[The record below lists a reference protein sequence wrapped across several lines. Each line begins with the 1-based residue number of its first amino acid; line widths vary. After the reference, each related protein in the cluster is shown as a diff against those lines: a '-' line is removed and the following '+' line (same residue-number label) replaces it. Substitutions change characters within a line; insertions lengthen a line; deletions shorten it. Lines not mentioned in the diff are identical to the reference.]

1 MNFMKI
7 YNKTINKYLIA
18 ILFTSVLATACEK
31 RLDVFPTSSI
41 SDSKALLSEGDV
53 LVTLIGTYDGAQA
66 ATVYGGDIMVLNE
79 LIGNGENINF
89 TGTFAGLSDAFKAQM
104 TANNGNAT
112 GTWGSSYSTINR
124 ANNVLS
130 ALDKV
135 TSSATKKSSVEGE
148 ALFLRGSLYFELV
161 KLFAKPVGDGDYAAN
176 PGVPLVLTPTGNVSE
191 ADYKARATVKA
202 VYDQV
207 IADLTRAE
215 SLLPSSNGI
224 YATKWSAAAQLSRV
238 HLMLKNYAE
247 AGAAANR
254 VITGSG
260 KSLAVDIDKNWFT
273 YINNGGTTPGEY
285 LFSMKMTAQDG
296 TNALNT
302 YFGRTISGIS
312 GSAGRSDCK
321 IKAAHFTQ
329 YETGDKRKDFFVL
342 SGGNY
347 YTRKHLDRLGDVP
360 VVRLSEMY
368 LTRAEA
374 NVRNNTSVGATPL
387 ADVNA
392 IRTRAGLP
400 ALTSIT
406 LAAVLKERKVELAF
420 EGQGLPDAKR
430 LQNNVGLLAWNAPN
444 LIMPIPQREMDVN
457 KKLVQNAGY

>member
-1 MNFMKI
+1 MKI

-104 TANNGNAT
+104 TANNGNAS
-112 GTWGSSYSTINR
+112 GTWASSYSTINR

-260 KSLAVDIDKNWFT
+260 KSLASDIDKNWFT
-273 YINNGGTTPGEY
+273 YIINGGTTPGEY

-296 TNALNT
+296 TNTLNT

-347 YTRKHLDRLGDVP
+347 YTSKHLDRLGDVP

>member
-1 MNFMKI
+1 MKI
-7 YNKTINKYLIA
+7 YNKTINKYLAA
-18 ILFTSVLATACEK
+18 ILFTSILATACEK
-31 RLDVFPTSSI
+31 RLDVFPYQSI
-41 SDSKALLSEGDV
+41 ADDKALLSEGDV
-53 LVTLIGTYDGAQA
+53 NVTLIGAYDGAQA

-79 LIGNGENINF
+79 LIGNSENITF
-89 TGTFAGLSDAFKAQM
+89 TGTFAGLSDAYKAQM
-104 TANNGNAT
+104 VANNGNAL
-112 GTWGSSYSTINR
+112 GTWTSSYGTINR
-124 ANNVLS
+124 VNNVLT

-135 TSSATKKSSVEGE
+135 TSSASRKSSVEGQ
-148 ALFLRGSLYFELV
+148 ALFLRGSIYFELV
-161 KLFAKPVGDGDYAAN
+161 KLYAKPVGDGDFNTN

-207 IADLTRAE
+207 IADLTKAE
-215 SLLPSSNGI
+215 SLLPSSNTI

-238 HLMLKNYAE
+238 HLALKNYTE

-260 KSLAVDIDKNWFT
+260 KTLATEIGKNWFT
-273 YINNGGTTPGEY
+273 FINNGGSTPGEY

-302 YFGRTISGIS
+302 YFGRTISTIS
-312 GSAGRSDCK
+312 GTAGRSDCK

-329 YETGDKRKDFFVL
+329 YETGDKRKDYFVL

-347 YTRKHLDRLGDVP
+347 YTMKHLDRLGDVP

-374 NVRNNTSVGATPL
+374 NQRNTTVVGATPL
-387 ADVNA
+387 SDVNA

-400 ALTSIT
+400 ALTAVT
-406 LAAVLKERKVELAF
+406 LAAILKERKLELAF
-420 EGQGLPDAKR
+420 EGQFLPDAKR
-430 LQNNVGLLAWNAPN
+430 TQTAVGALAWNSPK

-457 KKLVQNAGY
+457 KQLVQNEGY

>member
-1 MNFMKI
+1 MKI
-7 YNKTINKYLIA
+7 YNKTINKYLA
-18 ILFTSVLATACEK
+18 VILFTSVLATACEK
-31 RLDVFPTSSI
+31 RLDVFPYQSI
-41 SDSKALLSEGDV
+41 SDDKALLSEGDV
-53 LVTLIGTYDGAQA
+53 NVTLVGAYDGAQA

-79 LIGNGENINF
+79 LIGNSENISF
-89 TGTFAGLSDAFKAQM
+89 TGTFAGLSDAYKAQM
-104 TANNGNAT
+104 VANNGNAS
-112 GTWGSSYSTINR
+112 GTWIASYSTINR
-124 ANNVLS
+124 INNVLS
-130 ALDKV
+130 AVDKV
-135 TSSATKKSSVEGE
+135 TSSAAKKSSVEGQ

-161 KLFAKPVGDGDYAAN
+161 RLFAKSVGDGDYATN
-176 PGVPLVLTPTGNVSE
+176 PGVPLVLTPTSNVTE

-207 IADLTRAE
+207 IADLVKAE

-238 HLMLKNYAE
+238 HLALKNYTE

-254 VITGSG
+254 VIVGSG
-260 KSLAVDIDKNWFT
+260 KTLATEIGKNWFT
-273 YINNGGTTPGEY
+273 FINNGGSTPGEY

-296 TNALNT
+296 TNSLNT
-302 YFGRTISGIS
+302 YFGRTISAYP

-321 IKAAHFTQ
+321 VKPAHIAQ

-347 YTRKHLDRLGDVP
+347 YSMKHLDRLGDVP

-374 NVRNNTSVGATPL
+374 NQRNTTVVGASPL
-387 ADVNA
+387 SDVNA

-400 ALTSIT
+400 ALTAVT
-406 LAAVLKERKVELAF
+406 LAAILKERSLELAF
-420 EGQGLPDAKR
+420 EGQFLPDAKR
-430 LQNNVGLLAWNAPN
+430 TQTAVGALAWNSPK

-457 KKLVQNAGY
+457 KQLVQNEGY

>member
-1 MNFMKI
+1 MKI
-7 YNKTINKYLIA
+7 YNKTINKYLAA

-31 RLDVFPTSSI
+31 RLDVFPYQSI
-41 SDSKALLSEGDV
+41 ADNKALLSEGDV
-53 LVTLIGTYDGAQA
+53 TVTLIGAYDGAQSSS
-66 ATVYGGDIMVLNE
+66 TYGGNIMVLNE
-79 LIGNGENINF
+79 LIGNSQNINF
-89 TGTFAGLSDAFKAQM
+89 TGTFADLSDAYKAQM
-104 TANNGNAT
+104 VASNGNAS
-112 GTWGSSYSTINR
+112 GTWSSAYSTINR
-124 ANNVLS
+124 VNNVLT

-135 TSSATKKSSVEGE
+135 TSSAAKKSSVEGQ

-161 KLFAKPVGDGDYAAN
+161 KLYAKPVGDGDYAAN
-176 PGVPLVLTPTGNVSE
+176 PGVPLVLTPTGNVTD

-207 IADLTRAE
+207 IIDLVKAE
-215 SLLPSSNGI
+215 SLLPSSNTI

-238 HLMLKNYAE
+238 YLALKSYTE

-260 KSLAVDIDKNWFT
+260 KTLATEIGKNWFT
-273 YINNGGTTPGEY
+273 FINNGGSTPGEY

-302 YFGRTISGIS
+302 YFGRTISTIS
-312 GSAGRSDCK
+312 GTAGRSDCK

-329 YETGDKRKDFFVL
+329 YETGDKRKDYFIL

-347 YTRKHLDRLGDVP
+347 YSMKHLDRLGDVP

-374 NVRNNTSVGATPL
+374 NQRAFTSVGATPL
-387 ADVNA
+387 SDVNA
-392 IRTRAGLP
+392 IRKRAGLA
-400 ALTSIT
+400 ALSIAT
-406 LAAVLKERKVELAF
+406 LADILKERKLELAF
-420 EGQGLPDAKR
+420 EGQSLPDAKR
-430 LQNNVGLLAWNAPN
+430 LQNNVGTLAWNSPK
-444 LIMPIPQREMDVN
+444 LIMPIPQREIDVN
-457 KKLVQNAGY
+457 KQLVQNEGY

>member
-104 TANNGNAT
+104 TANNGNAS
-112 GTWGSSYSTINR
+112 GTWASSYSTINR

-130 ALDKV
+130 ALGKV

-260 KSLAVDIDKNWFT
+260 KSLASDIDKNWFT

>member
-104 TANNGNAT
+104 TANNGNAS
-112 GTWGSSYSTINR
+112 GTWASSYSTINR

-130 ALDKV
+130 ALGKV

-260 KSLAVDIDKNWFT
+260 KSLASDIDKNWFT
-273 YINNGGTTPGEY
+273 YIINGGTTPGEY

-347 YTRKHLDRLGDVP
+347 YTKKHLDRLGDVP

>member
-1 MNFMKI
+1 MKI
-7 YNKTINKYLIA
+7 YNKTINKYLAA

-31 RLDVFPTSSI
+31 RLDVFPYQSI
-41 SDSKALLSEGDV
+41 ADDKALLSEGDV
-53 LVTLIGTYDGAQA
+53 NVTLVGAYDGAQA

-89 TGTFAGLSDAFKAQM
+89 TGTFAGLSDAYKAQM
-104 TANNGNAT
+104 VANNGNAL
-112 GTWGSSYSTINR
+112 GTWTSSYSTINR
-124 ANNVLS
+124 INNVLS
-130 ALDKV
+130 AVDKV
-135 TSSATKKSSVEGE
+135 TSSAAKKNSVEGQ

-176 PGVPLVLTPTGNVSE
+176 PGVPLVLAPTGNVTD
-191 ADYKARATVKA
+191 ADYKARASVKA

-207 IADLTRAE
+207 IADLTKAE

-238 HLMLKNYAE
+238 HLALKNYRE

-260 KSLAVDIDKNWFT
+260 KSLATEIGKNWFT
-273 YINNGGTTPGEY
+273 FINNGGTTPGEY
-285 LFSMKMTAQDG
+285 LFSMKVTAQDG
-296 TNALNT
+296 TNSLNT
-302 YFGRTISGIS
+302 YFGRTISTIS
-312 GSAGRSDCK
+312 GTAGRSDCK
-321 IKAAHFTQ
+321 IKVAHFAQ
-329 YETGDKRKDFFVL
+329 YETGDKRKDYFVL

-347 YTRKHLDRLGDVP
+347 YSMKHLDRFGDVP

-374 NVRNNTSVGATPL
+374 NQRSTTAVGATPL
-387 ADVNA
+387 SDVNA

-400 ALTSIT
+400 ALTAVT
-406 LAAVLKERKVELAF
+406 LADILKERKLELAF
-420 EGQGLPDAKR
+420 EGQFLPDAKR
-430 LQNNVGLLAWNAPN
+430 TQTAVGTLAWNSPK

-457 KKLVQNAGY
+457 KQLVQNEGY

>member
-1 MNFMKI
+1 M
-7 YNKTINKYLIA
+7 
-18 ILFTSVLATACEK
+18 
-31 RLDVFPTSSI
+31 
-41 SDSKALLSEGDV
+41 SEGDV
-53 LVTLIGTYDGAQA
+53 TVTLIGAYDGAQG

-79 LIGNGENINF
+79 VIGNGENINF

-104 TANNGNAT
+104 VANNGNAL
-112 GTWGSSYSTINR
+112 GTWTSSYNTINR
-124 ANNVLS
+124 INNVLT

-135 TSSATKKSSVEGE
+135 TSSASRKSSVEGQ
-148 ALFLRGSLYFELV
+148 ALFLRGSIYFELV
-161 KLFAKPVGDGDYAAN
+161 KLYAKPVGDGDYAVN
-176 PGVPLVLTPTGNVSE
+176 PGVPLVLTATGNVTE

-207 IADLTRAE
+207 IIDLVKAE
-215 SLLPSSNGI
+215 SLLPSSNTI

-238 HLMLKNYAE
+238 YLALKSYTE

-260 KSLAVDIDKNWFT
+260 KTLATEIGKNWFT
-273 YINNGGTTPGEY
+273 FINNGGSTPGEY

-302 YFGRTISGIS
+302 YFGRTISTIS
-312 GSAGRSDCK
+312 GTAGRSDCK
-321 IKAAHFTQ
+321 IKAAHLTQ
-329 YETGDKRKDFFVL
+329 YETGDKRKDYFIL

-347 YTRKHLDRLGDVP
+347 YSMKHLDRLGDVP

-374 NVRNNTSVGATPL
+374 NQRNTTAVGATPL
-387 ADVNA
+387 SDVNA

-400 ALTSIT
+400 ALTAVT
-406 LAAVLKERKVELAF
+406 LAAILKERKLELAF
-420 EGQGLPDAKR
+420 EGQFLPDSKR
-430 LQNNVGLLAWNAPN
+430 TQTAVGTLAWNSPK

-457 KKLVQNAGY
+457 KQLVQNEGY

>member
-1 MNFMKI
+1 MKI
-7 YNKTINKYLIA
+7 YNKTINKYLVA

-31 RLDVFPTSSI
+31 RLDVFPYQSI
-41 SDSKALLSEGDV
+41 ADNKALLSEGDV
-53 LVTLIGTYDGAQA
+53 TVTLIGAYDGAQS

-79 LIGNGENINF
+79 VIGNGENINF

-104 TANNGNAT
+104 VANNGNAL
-112 GTWGSSYSTINR
+112 GTWTSSYNTINR
-124 ANNVLS
+124 INNVLT

-135 TSSATKKSSVEGE
+135 TSSDAKKSSVEGQ
-148 ALFLRGSLYFELV
+148 ALFLRGSIYFELV
-161 KLFAKPVGDGDYAAN
+161 RLFAKSVGDGDYAAN

-207 IADLTRAE
+207 IADLVKAE
-215 SLLPSSNGI
+215 SLLPSSNGV

-238 HLMLKNYAE
+238 HLALKNYTE

-260 KSLAVDIDKNWFT
+260 KTLATEIGKNWFT

-285 LFSMKMTAQDG
+285 LFSMKVTTQDG
-296 TNALNT
+296 SNSLNT
-302 YFGRTISGIS
+302 YFGRTISTIS
-312 GSAGRSDCK
+312 GTAGRSDCK
-321 IKAAHFTQ
+321 IKVAHFAQ
-329 YETGDKRKDFFVL
+329 YETGDKRKDYFVL

-347 YTRKHLDRLGDVP
+347 YSMKHLDRFGDVP

-374 NVRNNTSVGATPL
+374 NQRSTTAVGATPL
-387 ADVNA
+387 SDVNA

-400 ALTSIT
+400 ALTAVT
-406 LAAVLKERKVELAF
+406 LADILKERKLELAF
-420 EGQGLPDAKR
+420 EGQFLPDAKR
-430 LQNNVGLLAWNAPN
+430 TQTAVGALAWNSPK

-457 KKLVQNAGY
+457 KNLVQNEGYGN